1 LRAGSLDQLRDH
13 VRHGRFEE
21 AARAVNDR
29 YRVAS
34 GEILGVFEKM
44 VTVLCQPSFSHDLK
58 NVRSFLRLGRP
69 SLRSLLREFI
79 HAGHNQN
86 CLTAVLRN
94 LEEDVPDQ
102 VRMGFAGVS
111 SFLGKTDYAF
121 TYQSDI
127 VDYEPDFSRLTDN
140 RLVRLL
146 SSPPNTVDLALFDE
160 RATAKKDDLID
171 SFQRESLEPVKDV
184 FLAVLQKCDDFFTHL
199 EDFARDFAHFF
210 ERFREKHFIADDRT
224 ATEWQEL
231 GSEYFHLEVLKSS
244 LMLPI
249 SPKALYWG
257 MQQEYPLTLEKLKE
271 LYAIVTPE
279 IEISDGETVEREWT
293 VGVTCRNP
301 ESVREDS
308 LVLEPT
314 FHLVPAGMDGR
325 SSFGTE
331 ITVVEPNRSYRCRF
345 TRKGDGGVQL
355 SLTMKVA
362 CEAKCY
368 PLPFVKEKTFHLS

>member
-1 LRAGSLDQLRDH
+1 MRAGSLDQLRDH
-13 VRHGRFEE
+13 VRNDRFEE

-29 YRVAS
+29 YRVVS

-69 SLRSLLREFI
+69 SRRSFLREFI
-79 HAGHNQN
+79 QAGHNQN

-121 TYQSDI
+121 TYQTDI
-127 VDYEPDFSRLTDN
+127 VDYEPDFSRLTDT

-146 SSPPNTVDLALFDE
+146 SSPPNTVDLSLFDE
-160 RATAKKDDLID
+160 RATEKKDDLIE
-171 SFQRESLEPVKDV
+171 SFNKESLEPVKGI
-184 FLAVLQKCDDFFTHL
+184 FLAVLQKCDDFFAHL
-199 EDFARDFAHFF
+199 EDFARDFTHFF
-210 ERFREKHFIADDRT
+210 ERFRKKHFIADDRT

-231 GSEYFHLEVLKSS
+231 GGEYFHLEVVKSS

-257 MQQEYPLTLEKLKE
+257 MQQDYPLTLEKLKE
-271 LYAIVTPE
+271 LHEIVTPA
-279 IEISDGETVEREWT
+279 IEISDCETVEREWT
-293 VGVTCRNP
+293 VEVTCRNP

-308 LVLEPT
+308 IVLEPT
-314 FHLVPAGMDGR
+314 FHLVTAGMNG
-325 SSFGTE
+325 SESFETE

-345 TRKGDGGVQL
+345 TRKGGGSVQP
-355 SLTMKVA
+355 SFTMKVA

-368 PLPFVKEKTFHLS
+368 PLPFVKEKTFPLG